1 MLFRIRRG
9 CARNAM
15 FKRLTIQNGLT
26 LTIAGYTL
34 ALIATML
41 VAVLGLKQS
50 NDALKQTYATDTVAI
65 THLKTSSELM
75 LQVQLALG
83 NYETLFSMGRA
94 SDDLLVKARAVL
106 KASDDNWAAYL
117 AKPRNAEES
126 RAADAVQAARAAL
139 IKQALEPE
147 FQQLSQNDYYK
158 FHTTRGEADPLN
170 ARYAQAM
177 NALEALQVDHQQARF
192 EQAQA
197 QFHRLMVG
205 AALIALAALGIG
217 LLARAVLASVI
228 GRPLTRMQSMMS
240 EIASNQD
247 FTRRVPVGRM
257 DEIGRSIVAF
267 NEMIEKIQQSSAL
280 LKQKTAD
287 IQAMLQNIQQG
298 MLTVVGGALVHAEY
312 SAYLEA
318 IFETKDIAG
327 RPVMDLVFDNTDLNS
342 DVRSQVDATIQAC
355 IGEDAINFTFNQHL
369 LVNEVA
375 KTMADGRVKTL
386 DLSWS
391 AITDEND
398 TVMRLML
405 CVRDVTELRQLAAET
420 GEQKRRLEM
429 IGEILAV
436 NEEKFHNFVDSAT
449 GFVNENERIIRQHTQ
464 ADSEALAE
472 LFRNVHT
479 IKGNARTYSLQHLTS
494 IVHETERRY
503 DALRRNDVSEEWNQ
517 EVLIADLERVK
528 EAIERY
534 RTINDVSLGRKDG
547 GRRGSAEHYL
557 MVDQGHIQESLR
569 ILEAADPVDVRSLQT
584 MRDSVHRSLRILGTE
599 TIEDTLSGVLESLPS
614 LARELGKEPLIVRID
629 DDGYRVNRQVSS
641 TLKNVFMHL
650 MRNSVDHGIETA
662 AARAEQGKPAA
673 GTIVIEAGVA
683 RGALQITMSDDG
695 RGLALGRIR
704 GIASARG
711 WLDDDAQLS
720 DELVADFIFHPGFST
735 AERITEVSG
744 RGVGMDAVRD
754 FLKRENG
761 SIELRFTD
769 DRRGADYRLFE
780 IVVCLPE
787 RCAVHSA
794 GATDRKEE
802 KPLQI
807 DALSA

>member
-1 MLFRIRRG
+1 
-9 CARNAM
+9 M

-94 SDDLLVKARAVL
+94 SDDLLPKARAVL

-192 EQAQA
+192 DAAQA
-197 QFHRLMVG
+197 QFHRLMV
-205 AALIALAALGIG
+205 AAAMIALAALGIG
-217 LLARAVLASVI
+217 LFARAVLAAVI

-240 EIASNQD
+240 EIASSQD

-298 MLTVVGGALVHAEY
+298 MLTVVDGALVHAEY

-318 IFETKDIAG
+318 IFETQDIAG
-327 RPVMDLVFDNTDLNS
+327 RPVMELVFDHTDLNA
-342 DVRSQVDATIQAC
+342 DVRSQVDAAIHAC

-405 CVRDVTELRQLAAET
+405 CVRDVTELRQLAAEA

-436 NEEKFHNFVDSAT
+436 NEEKFHHFVDSAT
-449 GFVNENERIIRQHTQ
+449 GFVNENERIIRQHAQ
-464 ADSEALAE
+464 PDSAALAE

-534 RTINDVSLGRKDG
+534 RTINDVSLGRKDA
-547 GRRGSAEHYL
+547 GRRSSAEHYL
-557 MVDQGHIQESLR
+557 MVDRGHIQESLR
-569 ILEAADPVDVRSLQT
+569 ILEAADPVDVRSLLT
-584 MRDSVHRSLRILGTE
+584 MRDSVRRTLRILGTE
-599 TIEDTLSGVLESLPS
+599 TIEEALSGVLESLPS
-614 LARELGKEPLIVRID
+614 LARELGKEPPMMRID
-629 DDGYRVNRQVSS
+629 DDGYRVNRQVSG

-650 MRNSVDHGIETA
+650 MRNSVDHGIETGV
-662 AARAEQGKPAA
+662 ARVAQGKAAA
-673 GTIVIEAGVA
+673 GTINIEAGLD
-683 RGALQITMSDDG
+683 RGALQIKLSDDG

-704 GIASARG
+704 SIASARG
-711 WLDDDAQLS
+711 WLDADAQLS

-735 AERITEVSG
+735 AERVTEVSG

-769 DRRGADYRLFE
+769 DRRGADYRLFQ
-780 IVVCLPE
+780 IVVSLPE
-787 RCAVHSA
+787 RCAAHSR
-794 GATDRKEE
+794 GVPEENEE
-802 KPLQI
+802 KPLQV
-807 DALSA
+807 DALSD

>member
-1 MLFRIRRG
+1 MFRIKR
-9 CARNAM
+9 ARARDAM

-94 SDDLLVKARAVL
+94 SDDLLPKARAVL

-192 EQAQA
+192 DQAQA
-197 QFHRLMVG
+197 QFHRLMV
-205 AALIALAALGIG
+205 AAGMIALAALGIG
-217 LLARAVLASVI
+217 LFARAVLAAVI

-240 EIASNQD
+240 EIASSQD

-267 NEMIEKIQQSSAL
+267 NGMIEKIQQSSAL

-298 MLTVVGGALVHAEY
+298 MLTVVDGALVHAEY

-318 IFETKDIAG
+318 IFETQDIAG
-327 RPVMDLVFDNTDLNS
+327 RPVMELVFDHTDLNA
-342 DVRSQVDATIQAC
+342 DVRSQVDAAIHAC

-375 KTMADGRVKTL
+375 KTMTDGRVKTL

-405 CVRDVTELRQLAAET
+405 CVRDVTELRQLAAEA

-436 NEEKFHNFVDSAT
+436 NEEKFHHFVDSAT
-449 GFVNENERIIRQHTQ
+449 GFVNENERIIRQHAQ
-464 ADSEALAE
+464 ADSAALAE

-534 RTINDVSLGRKDG
+534 RTINDVSLGRKNG
-547 GRRGSAEHYL
+547 GRRGSAEYYL

-569 ILEAADPVDVRSLQT
+569 ILEAVDPVDVRSLLT
-584 MRDSVHRSLRILGTE
+584 MRDSVHRTLRIVGTE
-599 TIEDTLSGVLESLPS
+599 TIGEALSGMLESLPS
-614 LARELGKEPLIVRID
+614 LARELGKEPPIVRIH

-662 AARAEQGKPAA
+662 AARVAQGKAAA
-673 GTIVIEAGVA
+673 GTIAIEAGVD
-683 RGALQITMSDDG
+683 RGALQITLSDDG

-704 GIASARG
+704 SIASARG
-711 WLDDDAQLS
+711 WLDADAQLS

-735 AERITEVSG
+735 AEKVTEVSG

-761 SIELRFTD
+761 TIELRFTD
-769 DRRGADYRLFE
+769 DRRGADYRLFQ

-787 RCAVHSA
+787 RCAVHSM
-794 GATDRKEE
+794 GVPEEKEE
-802 KPLQI
+802 KPLQV
-807 DALSA
+807 DALSD

>member
-1 MLFRIRRG
+1 VLFRFWRDG
-9 CARNAM
+9 ARYAM

-34 ALIATML
+34 ALIVTML
-41 VAVLGLKQS
+41 AAVLGLKQS

-126 RAADAVQAARAAL
+126 RAANEVQAARSAL
-139 IKQALEPE
+139 VKQALEPE
-147 FQQLSQNDYYK
+147 FAQLSQNDYYK
-158 FHTTRGEADPLN
+158 FHTTRGEAEPLS
-170 ARYAQAM
+170 ARYEQAM
-177 NALEALQVDHQQARF
+177 NALEALQVAHQQARF
-192 EQAQA
+192 EDAQA

-205 AALIALAALGIG
+205 AAMIALAALGIG
-217 LLARAVLASVI
+217 VFARAVLAKVI
-228 GRPLTRMQSMMS
+228 GRPLTRMQQMMS
-240 EIASNQD
+240 EIASSQD

-298 MLTVVGGALVHAEY
+298 MLTVIDGGVVHAEY

-318 IFETKDIAG
+318 IFETKEIAG
-327 RPVMDLVFDNTDLNS
+327 RPVMDLVFDHTDLNS
-342 DVRSQVDATIQAC
+342 DARSQVDATIQAC

-375 KTMADGRVKTL
+375 KSMPDGRVKTL

-391 AITDEND
+391 AITDETD

-405 CVRDVTELRQLAAET
+405 CVRDVTELRQLAAEA
-420 GEQKRRLEM
+420 GEQKSRLEM

-436 NEEKFHNFVDSAT
+436 SEEKFEYFVDSAT

-528 EAIERY
+528 QAIERY

-547 GRRGSAEHYL
+547 ARRGSAEQYL

-569 ILEAADPVDVRSLQT
+569 MLETVDPVDVGSLLT
-584 MRDSVHRSLRILGTE
+584 MRDSVHRTLRILGTE
-599 TIEDTLSGVLESLPS
+599 TIETALSGVLESLPS
-614 LARELGKEPLIVRID
+614 LARELGKEPPAVRIE
-629 DDGYRVNRQVSS
+629 DDGYRVNRHVSS

-650 MRNSVDHGIETA
+650 IRNSVDHGIESTA
-662 AARAEQGKPAA
+662 VRVAQGKAAA
-673 GTIVIEAGVA
+673 GTISVKAGVA
-683 RGALQITMSDDG
+683 GGALQIIMSDDG

-704 GIASARG
+704 SIAGARG
-711 WLDDDAQLS
+711 WLDADAQLS

-735 AERITEVSG
+735 AEKVTEVSG

-769 DRRGADYRLFE
+769 DRRGADYRQFQ

-787 RCAVHSA
+787 RCAVQSA
-794 GATDRKEE
+794 SVPTETEG
-802 KPLQI
+802 KPLQA
-807 DALSA
+807 DALPA

>member
-1 MLFRIRRG
+1 MFR
-9 CARNAM
+9 
-15 FKRLTIQNGLT
+15 RLTIQNGLT

-50 NDALKQTYATDTVAI
+50 NDALKQTYAIDTVAI

-94 SDDLLVKARAVL
+94 SDDLLPKARAML
-106 KASDDNWAAYL
+106 KASDDNWSAYL

-126 RAADAVQAARAAL
+126 GAADAVQAARAAL

-158 FHTTRGEADPLN
+158 FHTTRGEADQLN

-177 NALEALQVDHQQARF
+177 SALEQLQVDHQQARF
-192 EQAQA
+192 DQAQA
-197 QFHRLMVG
+197 QFHRFMF
-205 AALIALAALGIG
+205 AAGMIALAALGIG
-217 LLARAVLASVI
+217 IFARAALAAVI

-240 EIASNQD
+240 EIASSQD

-267 NEMIEKIQQSSAL
+267 NEMIEKIQQSSVL

-298 MLTVVGGALVHAEY
+298 MLTVISGALVHPEY

-327 RPVMDLVFDNTDLNS
+327 RSVMDLVFANTDLNT
-342 DVRSQVDATIQAC
+342 DVRAQVDAAIQAC
-355 IGEDAINFTFNQHL
+355 IGEDAINFAFNQHL
-369 LVNEVA
+369 LVNEIS

-436 NEEKFHNFVDSAT
+436 NEEKFNCFVDSAT
-449 GFVNENERIIRQHTQ
+449 GFVKENERIIRQHTQ
-464 ADSEALAE
+464 ADSAALAE

-479 IKGNARTYSLQHLTS
+479 IKGNARTYSLRYLTN
-494 IVHETERRY
+494 IVHETEQRY

-528 EAIERY
+528 EAIEHY
-534 RTINDVSLGRKDG
+534 RTINDVSLGRKDL
-547 GRRGSAEHYL
+547 GRRGGAEHHAI
-557 MVDQGHIQESLR
+557 VDQKHIHESLR
-569 ILEAADPVDVRSLQT
+569 LLDAANPADIRSLQS
-584 MRDSVHRSLRILGTE
+584 MRDSVRRNLRVLGTK
-599 TIEDTLSGVLESLPS
+599 TIEQALSGVLESLPS
-614 LARELGKEPLIVRID
+614 LAKELGKEPPVVRID
-629 DDGYRVNRQVSS
+629 DGGYRVTSHASS
-641 TLKNVFMHL
+641 TLNNVFMHL
-650 MRNSVDHGIETA
+650 MRNSLDHGIEPA
-662 AARAEQGKPAA
+662 AARVAFGKAAA
-673 GTIVIEAGVA
+673 GTITIEAGVA
-683 RGALQITMSDDG
+683 RGALQITLSDDG
-695 RGLALGRIR
+695 RGLALSRIR
-704 GIASARG
+704 SIASERG
-711 WLDDDAQLS
+711 WFDADTQMS
-720 DELVADFIFHPGFST
+720 DELVAEFIFHPGFST
-735 AERITEVSG
+735 TEQVTEVSG

-754 FLKRENG
+754 FLKRVNG
-761 SIELRFTD
+761 NIELRFTD
-769 DRRGADYRLFE
+769 NRRDADTRLFQMV
-780 IVVCLPE
+780 ITLPE
-787 RCAVHSA
+787 QCAVP
-794 GATDRKEE
+794 GVGMPQEKE
-802 KPLQI
+802 KPSQV
-807 DALSA
+807 DALSD

>member
-1 MLFRIRRG
+1 MFRIKR
-9 CARNAM
+9 ARARDAM

-94 SDDLLVKARAVL
+94 SDDLLPKARAVL

-117 AKPRNAEES
+117 AKPRNADVS

-192 EQAQA
+192 DQAQA
-197 QFHRLMVG
+197 QFHRLMV
-205 AALIALAALGIG
+205 AAGMIALAALGIG
-217 LLARAVLASVI
+217 LFARAVLAAVI

-240 EIASNQD
+240 EIASSQD

-267 NEMIEKIQQSSAL
+267 NGMIEKIQQSSAL

-298 MLTVVGGALVHAEY
+298 MLTVVDGALVHAEY

-318 IFETKDIAG
+318 IFETQDIAG
-327 RPVMDLVFDNTDLNS
+327 RPVMELVFDHTDLNA
-342 DVRSQVDATIQAC
+342 DVRSQVDAAIHAC

-375 KTMADGRVKTL
+375 KTMTDGRVKTL

-405 CVRDVTELRQLAAET
+405 CVRDVTELRQLAAEA

-436 NEEKFHNFVDSAT
+436 NEEKFHHFVDSAT
-449 GFVNENERIIRQHTQ
+449 GFVNENERIIRQHAQ
-464 ADSEALAE
+464 ADSAALAE

-534 RTINDVSLGRKDG
+534 RTINDVSLGRKNG
-547 GRRGSAEHYL
+547 GRRGSAEYYL

-569 ILEAADPVDVRSLQT
+569 ILEAVDPVDVRSLLT
-584 MRDSVHRSLRILGTE
+584 MRDSVHRTLRIVGTE
-599 TIEDTLSGVLESLPS
+599 TIGEALSGMLESLPS
-614 LARELGKEPLIVRID
+614 LARELGKEPPIVRIH

-650 MRNSVDHGIETA
+650 MRNSVDHGIEAA
-662 AARAEQGKPAA
+662 AARVAQGKAAA
-673 GTIVIEAGVA
+673 GTIAIEAGVD
-683 RGALQITMSDDG
+683 RGALQITLSDDG

-704 GIASARG
+704 SIASARG
-711 WLDDDAQLS
+711 WLDADAQLS

-735 AERITEVSG
+735 AEKVTEVSG

-761 SIELRFTD
+761 TIELRFTD
-769 DRRGADYRLFE
+769 DRRGADYRLFQ

-787 RCAVHSA
+787 RCAVHSM
-794 GATDRKEE
+794 GVPEEKEE
-802 KPLQI
+802 KPLQV
-807 DALSA
+807 DALSD

>member
-1 MLFRIRRG
+1 
-9 CARNAM
+9 M

-170 ARYAQAM
+170 VRYAQAM

-192 EQAQA
+192 EAAQA

-205 AALIALAALGIG
+205 AAMIALAALGIG
-217 LLARAVLASVI
+217 LFARAALAAVI

-240 EIASNQD
+240 EIASSQD

-298 MLTVVGGALVHAEY
+298 MLTVVDGALVHAEY

-318 IFETKDIAG
+318 IFETQDIAG
-327 RPVMDLVFDNTDLNS
+327 RPVMELVFDHTDLNA
-342 DVRSQVDATIQAC
+342 DVRSQVDAAIHAC

-405 CVRDVTELRQLAAET
+405 CVRDVTELRQLAAEA

-436 NEEKFHNFVDSAT
+436 NEEKFHHFVDSAT

-534 RTINDVSLGRKDG
+534 RTINDVSLGRKDA

-557 MVDQGHIQESLR
+557 MVERGHIQESLR

-584 MRDSVHRSLRILGTE
+584 MRDSVHRTLRILGTE
-599 TIEDTLSGVLESLPS
+599 SIGEVLSGVLESLPS
-614 LARELGKEPLIVRID
+614 LARELGKEPPTVRIE

-662 AARAEQGKPAA
+662 AARLAQGKAAA
-673 GTIVIEAGVA
+673 GTIAIEAGVD
-683 RGALQITMSDDG
+683 RGSLQISLSDDG

-704 GIASARG
+704 SIASARG
-711 WLDDDAQLS
+711 WLDADAPLS

-735 AERITEVSG
+735 AEKVTEVSG

-769 DRRGADYRLFE
+769 DRRGADYRLFQ
-780 IVVCLPE
+780 IVVSLPE
-787 RCAVHSA
+787 RCAVHSMGEPDA
-794 GATDRKEE
+794 KEE
-802 KPLQI
+802 KPLQA

>member
-1 MLFRIRRG
+1 
-9 CARNAM
+9 M

-65 THLKTSSELM
+65 THLKTSSELL

-94 SDDLLVKARAVL
+94 SDDLLPKARAVL
-106 KASDDNWAAYL
+106 KASDDNWSAYL

-147 FQQLSQNDYYK
+147 FQQLEQNDYYK
-158 FHTTRGEADPLN
+158 FHTTRGEADSLN

-192 EQAQA
+192 DEAQA
-197 QFHRLMVG
+197 QFRRLMV
-205 AALIALAALGIG
+205 AAAMIALAALGIG
-217 LLARAVLASVI
+217 FFARAALAAVI
-228 GRPLTRMQSMMS
+228 GRPLARMQSMMS
-240 EIASNQD
+240 EIASSQD
-247 FTRRVPVGRM
+247 FTRRVPVGRL
-257 DEIGRSIVAF
+257 DEIGRSIVTF

-298 MLTVVGGALVHAEY
+298 MLTVVDGGLVHAEY

-327 RPVMDLVFDNTDLNS
+327 RPVMELVFEHTGLNS
-342 DVRSQVDATIQAC
+342 DVRSQVDTAIYAC

-375 KTMADGRVKTL
+375 KTMTDGRVKTL

-398 TVMRLML
+398 IVMRLML
-405 CVRDVTELRQLAAET
+405 CVRDVTELRHLAAEAS
-420 GEQKRRLEM
+420 EQKRRLEM

-436 NEEKFHNFVDSAT
+436 NEEKFHHFVDSAT

-528 EAIERY
+528 QAIERY
-534 RTINDVSLGRKDG
+534 RTINDVSLGRKDP
-547 GRRGSAEHYL
+547 GRRGNAEQHL
-557 MVDQGHIQESLR
+557 MVDREHIQESLR
-569 ILEAADPVDVRSLQT
+569 LLEAVDPVDVDSLLT
-584 MRDSVHRSLRILGTE
+584 MRDSVRRTLRILGTE
-599 TIEDTLSGVLESLPS
+599 TIREVLSGVLESLPS
-614 LARELGKEPLIVRID
+614 LARELGKEPPIVRID
-629 DDGYRVNRQVSS
+629 DGGYRVDRQVSS

-662 AARAEQGKPAA
+662 AARIAQGKAAA
-673 GTIVIEAGVA
+673 GTIVIEAGVD
-683 RGALQITMSDDG
+683 RGALQITLSDDG
-695 RGLALGRIR
+695 LGLALGRIR
-704 GIASARG
+704 SIGRARG
-711 WLDDDAQLS
+711 WLDAGAQLS

-735 AERITEVSG
+735 AEKVTEVSG

-761 SIELRFTD
+761 SIALRFTD
-769 DRRGADYRLFE
+769 DRCGADYRLFQ

-787 RCAVHSA
+787 RCAVQST
-794 GATDRKEE
+794 GALDEKEE
-802 KPLQI
+802 KPLQV
-807 DALSA
+807 DSLSA

>member
-1 MLFRIRRG
+1 
-9 CARNAM
+9 M

-192 EQAQA
+192 EAAQA
-197 QFHRLMVG
+197 QFHRLMV
-205 AALIALAALGIG
+205 AAAMIALAALGIG
-217 LLARAVLASVI
+217 LFARAALAAVI

-240 EIASNQD
+240 EIASSQD

-298 MLTVVGGALVHAEY
+298 MLTVVDGALVHAEY

-318 IFETKDIAG
+318 IFETQDIAG
-327 RPVMDLVFDNTDLNS
+327 RPVMELVFDHTDLNA
-342 DVRSQVDATIQAC
+342 DVRSQVDAAIHAC

-405 CVRDVTELRQLAAET
+405 CVRDVTELRQLAAEA

-436 NEEKFHNFVDSAT
+436 NEEKFHHFVDSAT

-534 RTINDVSLGRKDG
+534 RTINDVSLGRKDA

-557 MVDQGHIQESLR
+557 MVDRGHIQESLR

-599 TIEDTLSGVLESLPS
+599 SIGEVLSGVLESLPS
-614 LARELGKEPLIVRID
+614 LAQELGKEPPTVRIE
-629 DDGYRVNRQVSS
+629 DDGYRVNRHVSS

-662 AARAEQGKPAA
+662 AARVAQGKPAA
-673 GTIVIEAGVA
+673 GTIAIEAGVD
-683 RGALQITMSDDG
+683 RGSLQISLSDDG

-704 GIASARG
+704 SIASARG
-711 WLDDDAQLS
+711 WLDADAPLS

-735 AERITEVSG
+735 AEKVTEVSG

-769 DRRGADYRLFE
+769 DRRGADYRLFQ
-780 IVVCLPE
+780 IVVSLPE

-794 GATDRKEE
+794 GEPDAKEE
-802 KPLQI
+802 KPLQA

>member
-1 MLFRIRRG
+1 
-9 CARNAM
+9 M

-170 ARYAQAM
+170 VRYAQAM

-192 EQAQA
+192 EAAQA

-205 AALIALAALGIG
+205 AAMIALAALGIG
-217 LLARAVLASVI
+217 LFARAALAAVI

-240 EIASNQD
+240 EIASSQD

-298 MLTVVGGALVHAEY
+298 MLTVVDGALVHAEY

-318 IFETKDIAG
+318 IFETQDIAG
-327 RPVMDLVFDNTDLNS
+327 RPVMELVFDHTDLNA
-342 DVRSQVDATIQAC
+342 DVRSQVDAAIHAC

-405 CVRDVTELRQLAAET
+405 CVRDVTELRQLAAEA

-436 NEEKFHNFVDSAT
+436 NEEKFHHFVDSAT

-534 RTINDVSLGRKDG
+534 RTINDVSLGRKDA

-557 MVDQGHIQESLR
+557 MVERGHIQESLR

-584 MRDSVHRSLRILGTE
+584 MRDSVHRTLRILGTE
-599 TIEDTLSGVLESLPS
+599 SIGEVLSGVLESLPS
-614 LARELGKEPLIVRID
+614 LARELGKEPPTVRID
-629 DDGYRVNRQVSS
+629 DDGYRVQQAGEQ
-641 TLKNVFMHL
+641 H
-650 MRNSVDHGIETA
+650 
-662 AARAEQGKPAA
+662 AEERLHAP
-673 GTIVIEAGVA
+673 
-683 RGALQITMSDDG
+683 
-695 RGLALGRIR
+695 
-704 GIASARG
+704 
-711 WLDDDAQLS
+711 DAQLGRS
-720 DELVADFIFHPGFST
+720 RHRDRSCAPRAGQGGGRHDRHRSRRRQGLAADQSERRRPRPRARADPEHRERAGLARRRRA
-735 AERITEVSG
+735 AERRIG
-744 RGVGMDAVRD
+744 RRLHLSPG
-754 FLKRENG
+754 L
-761 SIELRFTD
+761 L
-769 DRRGADYRLFE
+769 DR
-780 IVVCLPE
+780 
-787 RCAVHSA
+787 
-794 GATDRKEE
+794 
-802 KPLQI
+802 
-807 DALSA
+807 

>member
-1 MLFRIRRG
+1 
-9 CARNAM
+9 M
-15 FKRLTIQNGLT
+15 FKRFTIQGGLT

-34 ALIATML
+34 ALIATMF

-83 NYETLFSMGRA
+83 NYETLFTMGRA
-94 SDDLLVKARAVL
+94 SDDLLPKARAVL
-106 KASDDNWAAYL
+106 KESDKNWSAYL
-117 AKPRNAEES
+117 TKPRDAEES

-139 IKQALEPE
+139 ITQALEPE
-147 FQQLSQNDYYK
+147 FEQLSQNDYYK
-158 FHTTRGEADPLN
+158 FHNTRGQAESLN
-170 ARYAQAM
+170 TRYEQAM
-177 NALEALQVDHQQARF
+177 SALEALQVDHQQTRF

-197 QFHRLMVG
+197 QFHRLMV
-205 AALIALAALGIG
+205 AAAMIAVAALGIG
-217 LLARAVLASVI
+217 LFARAALAAVI
-228 GRPLTRMQSMMS
+228 GRPLKRMQSMMS
-240 EIASNQD
+240 EIASSQD

-257 DEIGRSIVAF
+257 DEIGHSIVAF

-298 MLTVVGGALVHAEY
+298 ILTVVDGAVVHAEY

-327 RPVMDLVFDNTDLNS
+327 RPVMELVFDHTGLNA
-342 DVRSQVDATIQAC
+342 DVRSQVDAAIHAC
-355 IGEDAINFTFNQHL
+355 IGEDAINFQFNQHL

-375 KTMADGRVKTL
+375 KTMGDGRVKTL

-405 CVRDVTELRQLAAET
+405 CVRDVTELRQLAAEA
-420 GEQKRRLEM
+420 GEQKSRLEM

-436 NEEKFHNFVDSAT
+436 SQDKFHHFVETAT
-449 GFVNENERIIRQHTQ
+449 GFVNENERIIRQHMQ
-464 ADSEALAE
+464 ADSAALAE

-479 IKGNARTYSLQHLTS
+479 IKGNARTYSLQHLTG

-503 DALRRNDVSEEWNQ
+503 DALRRNDVGEEWNQ

-534 RTINDVSLGRKDG
+534 RTINEVSLGRKDQ
-547 GRRGSAEHYL
+547 GRHASVEHSL
-557 MVDQGHIQESLR
+557 MVDRGHIQESLR
-569 ILEAADPVDVRSLQT
+569 LLEAADPVDVRSLLT
-584 MRDSVHRSLRILGTE
+584 MRDSVHRTLRILGTE
-599 TIEDTLSGVLESLPS
+599 TVEEALSGVVESLPS
-614 LARELGKEPLIVRID
+614 LAQELGKEPPVVHID
-629 DDGYRVNRQVSS
+629 DHGYRVNRQVSS

-650 MRNSVDHGIETA
+650 MRNSVDHGIESA
-662 AARAEQGKPAA
+662 AARVAQGKAAA
-673 GTIVIEAGVA
+673 GTIAIEVGVDK
-683 RGALQITMSDDG
+683 GALQITSSDDG
-695 RGLALGRIR
+695 RGLALARIR
-704 GIASARG
+704 DTAIERG
-711 WLDDDAQLS
+711 WIDADAQLS
-720 DELVADFIFHPGFST
+720 DELVAELIFHPGFST
-735 AERITEVSG
+735 AEKVTEVSG

-761 SIELRFTD
+761 GIELRFTD
-769 DRRGADYRLFE
+769 DRRGADYRRFQ
-780 IVVCLPE
+780 VVVFLPE
-787 RCAVHSA
+787 RCAVHST
-794 GATDRKEE
+794 GVPDEKEAS
-802 KPLQI
+802 PLQV
-807 DALSA
+807 DALSD

>member
-1 MLFRIRRG
+1 MFRIKR
-9 CARNAM
+9 ARARDAM

-94 SDDLLVKARAVL
+94 SDDLLPKARAVL

-192 EQAQA
+192 DQAQA
-197 QFHRLMVG
+197 QFHRLMV
-205 AALIALAALGIG
+205 AAGMIALAALGIG
-217 LLARAVLASVI
+217 LFARAVLAAVI

-240 EIASNQD
+240 EIASSQD

-267 NEMIEKIQQSSAL
+267 NGMIEKIQQSSAL

-298 MLTVVGGALVHAEY
+298 MLTVVDGALVHAEY

-318 IFETKDIAG
+318 IFETQDIAG
-327 RPVMDLVFDNTDLNS
+327 RPVMELVFDHTDLNA
-342 DVRSQVDATIQAC
+342 DVRSQVDAAIHAC

-375 KTMADGRVKTL
+375 KTMTDGRVKTL

-405 CVRDVTELRQLAAET
+405 CVRDVTELRQLAAEA

-436 NEEKFHNFVDSAT
+436 NEEKFHHFVDSAT
-449 GFVNENERIIRQHTQ
+449 GFVNENERIIRQHAQ
-464 ADSEALAE
+464 ADSAALAE

-528 EAIERY
+528 EEIERY
-534 RTINDVSLGRKDG
+534 RTINDVSLGRKNG
-547 GRRGSAEHYL
+547 GRRGSAEYYL

-569 ILEAADPVDVRSLQT
+569 ILEAVDPVDVRSLLT
-584 MRDSVHRSLRILGTE
+584 MRDSVHRTLRIVGTE
-599 TIEDTLSGVLESLPS
+599 TIGEALSGMLESLPS
-614 LARELGKEPLIVRID
+614 LARELGKEPPIVRIH

-650 MRNSVDHGIETA
+650 MRNSVDHGIEAA
-662 AARAEQGKPAA
+662 AARVAQGKAAA
-673 GTIVIEAGVA
+673 GTIAIEAGVD
-683 RGALQITMSDDG
+683 RGALQITLSDDG

-704 GIASARG
+704 SIASARG
-711 WLDDDAQLS
+711 WLDADAQLS

-735 AERITEVSG
+735 AEKVTEVSG

-761 SIELRFTD
+761 TIELRFTD
-769 DRRGADYRLFE
+769 DRRGADYRLFQ

-787 RCAVHSA
+787 RCAVHSM
-794 GATDRKEE
+794 GVPEEKEE
-802 KPLQI
+802 KPLQV
-807 DALSA
+807 DALSD

>member
-1 MLFRIRRG
+1 MFRIKR
-9 CARNAM
+9 ARARDAM

-94 SDDLLVKARAVL
+94 SDDLLPKARAVL

-192 EQAQA
+192 DQAQA
-197 QFHRLMVG
+197 QFHRLMV
-205 AALIALAALGIG
+205 AAGMIALAALGIG
-217 LLARAVLASVI
+217 LFARAVLAAVI

-240 EIASNQD
+240 EIASSQD

-267 NEMIEKIQQSSAL
+267 NGMIEKIQQSSAL

-298 MLTVVGGALVHAEY
+298 MLTVVDGALVHAEY

-318 IFETKDIAG
+318 IFETQDIAG
-327 RPVMDLVFDNTDLNS
+327 RPVMELVFDHTDLNA
-342 DVRSQVDATIQAC
+342 DVRSQVDAAIHAC

-375 KTMADGRVKTL
+375 KTMTDGRVKTL

-398 TVMRLML
+398 
-405 CVRDVTELRQLAAET
+405 
-420 GEQKRRLEM
+420 
-429 IGEILAV
+429 
-436 NEEKFHNFVDSAT
+436 SA
-449 GFVNENERIIRQHTQ
+449 
-464 ADSEALAE
+464 ALAE

-534 RTINDVSLGRKDG
+534 RTINDVSLGRKNG
-547 GRRGSAEHYL
+547 GRRGSAEYYL

-569 ILEAADPVDVRSLQT
+569 ILEAVDPVDVRSLLT
-584 MRDSVHRSLRILGTE
+584 MRDSVHRTLRIVGTE
-599 TIEDTLSGVLESLPS
+599 TIGEALSGMLESLPS
-614 LARELGKEPLIVRID
+614 LARELGKEPPIVRIH

-650 MRNSVDHGIETA
+650 MRNSVDHGIEAA
-662 AARAEQGKPAA
+662 AARVAQGKAAA
-673 GTIVIEAGVA
+673 GTIAIEAGVD
-683 RGALQITMSDDG
+683 RGALQITLSDDG

-704 GIASARG
+704 SIASARG
-711 WLDDDAQLS
+711 WLDADAQLS

-735 AERITEVSG
+735 AEKVTEVSG

-761 SIELRFTD
+761 TIELRFTD
-769 DRRGADYRLFE
+769 DRRGADYRLFQ

-787 RCAVHSA
+787 RCAVHSM
-794 GATDRKEE
+794 GVPEEKEE
-802 KPLQI
+802 KPLQV
-807 DALSA
+807 DALSD

>member
-1 MLFRIRRG
+1 
-9 CARNAM
+9 M

-50 NDALKQTYATDTVAI
+50 NDALKQSYATDTVAL

-94 SDDLLVKARAVL
+94 SDDLLPKARAVL

-126 RAADAVQAARAAL
+126 RAANEVQVARAAL

-147 FQQLSQNDYYK
+147 FAQLSQNDYYK
-158 FHTTRGEADPLN
+158 FHNTRGEADSLN
-170 ARYAQAM
+170 TRYERAM
-177 NALEALQVDHQQARF
+177 SALEALQVDHQEARF
-192 EQAQA
+192 NSAQA
-197 QFHRLMVG
+197 QFHRLMI
-205 AALIALAALGIG
+205 AAAVIALAALGIG
-217 LLARAVLASVI
+217 LGARAALAAVI
-228 GRPLTRMQSMMS
+228 GRPLARMQSMMS
-240 EIASNQD
+240 EIASSQD

-298 MLTVVGGALVHAEY
+298 MLTVVDGALVHAEY

-318 IFETKDIAG
+318 IFETKEIAG
-327 RPVMDLVFDNTDLNS
+327 QPVMELVFDHTDLNS
-342 DVRSQVDATIQAC
+342 DLRSQVDAAIHAC
-355 IGEDAINFTFNQHL
+355 IGEDAMNFTFNQHL
-369 LVNEVA
+369 LVNEIA

-405 CVRDVTELRQLAAET
+405 CVRDVTELRQLAAEA
-420 GEQKRRLEM
+420 GEQKSRLEM

-436 NEEKFHNFVDSAT
+436 SEEKFHHFVDSAT
-449 GFVNENERIIRQHTQ
+449 GFVNENERIIRQHAQ
-464 ADSEALAE
+464 ADSAAIAE
-472 LFRNVHT
+472 LFRNAHT

-528 EAIERY
+528 AAIERY
-534 RTINDVSLGRKDG
+534 RTINDVSLGRKDAG
-547 GRRGSAEHYL
+547 SHGSAEHYL
-557 MVDQGHIQESLR
+557 MVDRGHIQESLR
-569 ILEAADPVDVRSLQT
+569 MLEAADPVDVRSLLT
-584 MRDSVHRSLRILGTE
+584 MRDSLHRNLRILGTE
-599 TIEDTLSGVLESLPS
+599 TIEDALSGVLGSLPS
-614 LARELGKEPLIVRID
+614 LARELGKEPPVVRID
-629 DDGYRVNRQVSS
+629 DGGYRVDKQVSS

-650 MRNSVDHGIETA
+650 IRNSVDHGIETA
-662 AARAEQGKPAA
+662 TTRVAQGKPAA
-673 GTIVIEAGVA
+673 GTIAIQASLG
-683 RGALQITMSDDG
+683 RGALQITLSDDG

-704 GIASARG
+704 SIASARG

-720 DELVADFIFHPGFST
+720 DELVADFIFHAGFST
-735 AERITEVSG
+735 AEKVTEVSG

-761 SIELRFTD
+761 SIQLRFTD
-769 DRRGADYRLFE
+769 DQRGADYRLFQ

-787 RCAVHSA
+787 RCAVHSVG
-794 GATDRKEE
+794 GAPQEKEE
-802 KPLQI
+802 MPLQA
-807 DALSA
+807 DALSD

>member
-1 MLFRIRRG
+1 
-9 CARNAM
+9 M

-34 ALIATML
+34 ALIAAML

-65 THLKTSSELM
+65 TRLKTSSELM
-75 LQVQLALG
+75 LQVQMALG

-94 SDDLLVKARAVL
+94 SDDLLPKARAVL
-106 KASDDNWAAYL
+106 KASDDNWSAYL

-126 RAADAVQAARAAL
+126 RAANAVQAARAAL

-147 FQQLSQNDYYK
+147 FQQLSDNDYYK

-192 EQAQA
+192 DQAQA
-197 QFHRLMVG
+197 QFHRLMV
-205 AALIALAALGIG
+205 AAAMIALAALGIG
-217 LLARAVLASVI
+217 LFARAALAAVI

-240 EIASNQD
+240 EIASSQD

-267 NEMIEKIQQSSAL
+267 NEMIEKIQQSSVL

-298 MLTVVGGALVHAEY
+298 MLTVVDGAVVHAEY

-327 RPVMDLVFDNTDLNS
+327 RPVMELVFDHTNLNS

-355 IGEDAINFTFNQHL
+355 IGEDAINFQFNQHL

-436 NEEKFHNFVDSAT
+436 NEEKFHDFVDSAT

-464 ADSEALAE
+464 ADGAALAE

-517 EVLIADLERVK
+517 EVLIGDLERVK

-534 RTINDVSLGRKDG
+534 RTINDVSLGRKDP
-547 GRRGSAEHYL
+547 GRNGSIEHAL
-557 MVDQGHIQESLR
+557 IVDREHIQESLR
-569 ILEAADPVDVRSLQT
+569 LLEAADPDDVRSLLT
-584 MRDSVHRSLRILGTE
+584 MRDSVHRTLRILGTE
-599 TIEDTLSGVLESLPS
+599 TIEAALSGVLESLPS
-614 LARELGKEPLIVRID
+614 LARELGKEPPIVSIT

-641 TLKNVFMHL
+641 TLRNVFMHL

-662 AARAEQGKPAA
+662 AARVAQGKEAA
-673 GTIVIEAGVA
+673 GTIAIEAGVN
-683 RGALQITMSDDG
+683 REALQITLSDDG

-704 GIASARG
+704 DIAIERG
-711 WLDDDAQLS
+711 LIDADAQLS
-720 DELVADFIFHPGFST
+720 DELVADLIFHPGFST
-735 AERITEVSG
+735 AERVTEVSG

-761 SIELRFTD
+761 SIDLRFTD
-769 DRRGADYRLFE
+769 DRRGAEYRLFQ
-780 IVVCLPE
+780 IVVTLPE
-787 RCAVHSA
+787 RCAVHSM
-794 GATDRKEE
+794 GMPEEKEE
-802 KPLQI
+802 KPLQV

>member
-1 MLFRIRRG
+1 
-9 CARNAM
+9 M

-34 ALIATML
+34 ALIAAML

-65 THLKTSSELM
+65 TRLKTSSELM
-75 LQVQLALG
+75 LQVQMALG

-94 SDDLLVKARAVL
+94 SDDLLPKARAVL
-106 KASDDNWAAYL
+106 KASDDNWSAYL

-126 RAADAVQAARAAL
+126 RAANAVQAARAAL

-147 FQQLSQNDYYK
+147 FQQLSDNDYYK

-192 EQAQA
+192 DQAQA
-197 QFHRLMVG
+197 QFHRLMV
-205 AALIALAALGIG
+205 AAGMIALAALGIG
-217 LLARAVLASVI
+217 LFARAVLAAVI

-240 EIASNQD
+240 EIASSQD

-267 NEMIEKIQQSSAL
+267 NGMIEKIQQSSAL

-298 MLTVVGGALVHAEY
+298 MLTVVDGALVHAEY

-318 IFETKDIAG
+318 IFETQDIAG
-327 RPVMDLVFDNTDLNS
+327 RPVMELVFDHTDLNA
-342 DVRSQVDATIQAC
+342 DVRSQVDAAIHAC

-375 KTMADGRVKTL
+375 KTMTDGRVKTL

-405 CVRDVTELRQLAAET
+405 CVRDVTELRQLAAEA

-436 NEEKFHNFVDSAT
+436 NEEKFHHFVDSAT
-449 GFVNENERIIRQHTQ
+449 GFVNENERIIRQHAQ
-464 ADSEALAE
+464 ADSAALAE

-534 RTINDVSLGRKDG
+534 RTINDVSLGRKNG
-547 GRRGSAEHYL
+547 GRRGSAEYYL

-569 ILEAADPVDVRSLQT
+569 ILEAVDPVDVRSLLT
-584 MRDSVHRSLRILGTE
+584 MRDSVHRTLRIVGTE
-599 TIEDTLSGVLESLPS
+599 TIGEALSGMLESLPS
-614 LARELGKEPLIVRID
+614 LARELGKEPPIVRIH

-650 MRNSVDHGIETA
+650 MRNSVDHGIEAA
-662 AARAEQGKPAA
+662 AARVAQGKAAA
-673 GTIVIEAGVA
+673 GTIAIEAGVD
-683 RGALQITMSDDG
+683 RGALQITLSDDG

-704 GIASARG
+704 SIASARG
-711 WLDDDAQLS
+711 WLDADAQLS

-735 AERITEVSG
+735 AEKVTEVSG

-761 SIELRFTD
+761 TIELRFTD
-769 DRRGADYRLFE
+769 DRRGADYRLFQ

-787 RCAVHSA
+787 RCAVHSM
-794 GATDRKEE
+794 GVPEEKEE
-802 KPLQI
+802 KPLQV

>member
-1 MLFRIRRG
+1 MFRIKR
-9 CARNAM
+9 ARARDAM

-192 EQAQA
+192 DQAQA
-197 QFHRLMVG
+197 QFHRLMV
-205 AALIALAALGIG
+205 AAGMIALAALGIG
-217 LLARAVLASVI
+217 LFARAVLAAVI

-240 EIASNQD
+240 EIASSQD

-267 NEMIEKIQQSSAL
+267 NGMIEKIQQSSAL

-298 MLTVVGGALVHAEY
+298 MLTVVDGALVHAEY

-318 IFETKDIAG
+318 IFETQDIAG
-327 RPVMDLVFDNTDLNS
+327 RPVMELVFDHTDLNA
-342 DVRSQVDATIQAC
+342 DVRSQVDAAIHAC

-375 KTMADGRVKTL
+375 KTMTDGRVKTL

-405 CVRDVTELRQLAAET
+405 CVRDVTELRQLAAEA

-436 NEEKFHNFVDSAT
+436 NEEKFHHFVDSAT
-449 GFVNENERIIRQHTQ
+449 GFVNENERIIRQHAQ
-464 ADSEALAE
+464 ADSAALAE

-534 RTINDVSLGRKDG
+534 RTINDVSLGRKNG
-547 GRRGSAEHYL
+547 GRRGSAEYYL

-569 ILEAADPVDVRSLQT
+569 ILEAVDPVDVRSLLT
-584 MRDSVHRSLRILGTE
+584 MRDSVHRTLRIVGTE
-599 TIEDTLSGVLESLPS
+599 TIGEALSGMLESLPS
-614 LARELGKEPLIVRID
+614 LARELGKEPPIVRIH

-650 MRNSVDHGIETA
+650 MRNSVDHGIEAA
-662 AARAEQGKPAA
+662 AARVAQGKAAA
-673 GTIVIEAGVA
+673 GTIAIEAGVD
-683 RGALQITMSDDG
+683 RGALQITLSDDG

-704 GIASARG
+704 SIASARG
-711 WLDDDAQLS
+711 WLDADAQLS

-735 AERITEVSG
+735 AEKVTEVSG

-761 SIELRFTD
+761 TIELRFTD
-769 DRRGADYRLFE
+769 DRRGADYRLFQ

-787 RCAVHSA
+787 RCAVHSM
-794 GATDRKEE
+794 GVPEEKEE
-802 KPLQI
+802 KPLQV
-807 DALSA
+807 DALSD

>member
-1 MLFRIRRG
+1 
-9 CARNAM
+9 M

-83 NYETLFSMGRA
+83 NYETLFTMGRA
-94 SDDLLVKARAVL
+94 SDDLLPKARAVL
-106 KASDDNWAAYL
+106 KASDANWSAYL

-126 RAADAVQAARAAL
+126 RAAGAVQAARAAL
-139 IKQALEPE
+139 IKEALEPE
-147 FQQLSQNDYYK
+147 FEQLSQNDYYK
-158 FHTTRGEADPLN
+158 FHNTRGQAESLN
-170 ARYAQAM
+170 TRYEQAM

-192 EQAQA
+192 DQAQT
-197 QFHRLMVG
+197 QFHRLMV
-205 AALIALAALGIG
+205 AAAMIAMAALGIG
-217 LLARAVLASVI
+217 LFARAVLAAVI

-240 EIASNQD
+240 EIASSQD

-298 MLTVVGGALVHAEY
+298 MLTVIDGALVHAEY

-327 RPVMDLVFDNTDLNS
+327 RPVMDLVFDHTNLNS
-342 DVRSQVDATIQAC
+342 DVRSQVDAAIHAC

-405 CVRDVTELRQLAAET
+405 CVRDVTELRQLAAEA

-436 NEEKFHNFVDSAT
+436 TEEKFHHFVDSAT

-534 RTINDVSLGRKDG
+534 RTINDVSLGRKDS
-547 GRRGSAEHYL
+547 GRRGNAEHYL

-569 ILEAADPVDVRSLQT
+569 LLEAADPVDVRSLQT
-584 MRDSVHRSLRILGTE
+584 MRDSVHRTLRILGTE
-599 TIEDTLSGVLESLPS
+599 TIEETLSGVLESLPS
-614 LARELGKEPLIVRID
+614 LARELGKEPPIVRIK

-650 MRNSVDHGIETA
+650 MRNSVDHGIETVA
-662 AARAEQGKPAA
+662 VRVAQDKAAA
-673 GTIVIEAGVA
+673 GTIDIEAGVN
-683 RGALQITMSDDG
+683 RGALQITLSDDG
-695 RGLALGRIR
+695 CGLALGRIR
-704 GIASARG
+704 SIASARG
-711 WLDDDAQLS
+711 WLDADAQLS
-720 DELVADFIFHPGFST
+720 DEVVADFIFHPGFST
-735 AERITEVSG
+735 AERVTEVSG

-769 DRRGADYRLFE
+769 DRRGADYRLFQ

-787 RCAVHSA
+787 QCAVHSM
-794 GATDRKEE
+794 GVPDEKEE
-802 KPLQI
+802 KPVQV

>member
-1 MLFRIRRG
+1 
-9 CARNAM
+9 M
-15 FKRLTIQNGLT
+15 FKRFTIQGGLT

-34 ALIATML
+34 ALIATMF

-94 SDDLLVKARAVL
+94 SDDLLPKARAVL
-106 KASDDNWAAYL
+106 KESDNNWSAYL
-117 AKPRNAEES
+117 AKPRDAEES

-139 IKQALEPE
+139 ITQALEPE
-147 FQQLSQNDYYK
+147 FEQLSQNDYYK
-158 FHTTRGEADPLN
+158 FHNTRGQAESLN
-170 ARYAQAM
+170 TRYEQAM
-177 NALEALQVDHQQARF
+177 SALEALQVDHQQARF
-192 EQAQA
+192 DQAQA
-197 QFHRLMVG
+197 QFHRLMI
-205 AALIALAALGIG
+205 AAAMIAAAALGIG
-217 LLARAVLASVI
+217 LFARAALAAVI
-228 GRPLTRMQSMMS
+228 GRPLNRMQSMMS
-240 EIASNQD
+240 EIASSQD

-267 NEMIEKIQQSSAL
+267 NEMIEKIQQNSAL

-298 MLTVVGGALVHAEY
+298 MLTVVDGAVVHAEY

-327 RPVMDLVFDNTDLNS
+327 RPVMELVFDHTDLNS
-342 DVRSQVDATIQAC
+342 DVRSQVDAAIHAC
-355 IGEDAINFTFNQHL
+355 IGEDAINFQFNQHL

-375 KTMADGRVKTL
+375 KTMGDGRVKTL

-405 CVRDVTELRQLAAET
+405 CVRDVTELRELAAEA
-420 GEQKRRLEM
+420 GEQKSRLEM

-436 NEEKFHNFVDSAT
+436 SQEKFHHFVETAT
-449 GFVNENERIIRQHTQ
+449 GFVNENERIIRQHMQ
-464 ADSEALAE
+464 ADSAVLAE

-503 DALRRNDVSEEWNQ
+503 DALRRNDVGEEWNQ

-534 RTINDVSLGRKDG
+534 RTINEVSLGRKDQ
-547 GRRGSAEHYL
+547 GRHASVEHSL
-557 MVDQGHIQESLR
+557 MVDRGHIQESLR
-569 ILEAADPVDVRSLQT
+569 LLEAADPVDVRSLLT
-584 MRDSVHRSLRILGTE
+584 MRDSVHRTLRILGTE
-599 TIEDTLSGVLESLPS
+599 TIGEALSGVLESLPS
-614 LARELGKEPLIVRID
+614 LARELGKEPPIVHID
-629 DDGYRVNRQVSS
+629 DNGYRVNRQVSS

-662 AARAEQGKPAA
+662 AARVAQGKAA
-673 GTIVIEAGVA
+673 QGTIAIEVGVGK
-683 RGALQITMSDDG
+683 GALQITSSDDG
-695 RGLALGRIR
+695 RGLALARIR
-704 GIASARG
+704 DTAIERG
-711 WLDDDAQLS
+711 WIDADAQLS
-720 DELVADFIFHPGFST
+720 DELVADLIFHPGFST
-735 AERITEVSG
+735 AEKVTEVSG

-761 SIELRFTD
+761 GIELRFTD
-769 DRRGADYRLFE
+769 DRRGADYRRFQ
-780 IVVCLPE
+780 VVVFLPE
-787 RCAVHSA
+787 RCAVHSMGVPDEKVA
-794 GATDRKEE
+794 
-802 KPLQI
+802 KPLQV
-807 DALSA
+807 DVLSD

>member
-1 MLFRIRRG
+1 
-9 CARNAM
+9 M

-94 SDDLLVKARAVL
+94 SDDLLPKARAVL

-158 FHTTRGEADPLN
+158 FHTTRGEADALN

-192 EQAQA
+192 DQAQA
-197 QFHRLMVG
+197 QFHRLMV
-205 AALIALAALGIG
+205 AAAMIALAALGIG
-217 LLARAVLASVI
+217 LFARAALAAVI

-240 EIASNQD
+240 EIASSQD

-298 MLTVVGGALVHAEY
+298 MLTVVDGAVVHAEY

-327 RPVMDLVFDNTDLNS
+327 RPVMELVFDHTDLNA
-342 DVRSQVDATIQAC
+342 DVRSQVDATIHAC
-355 IGEDAINFTFNQHL
+355 IGEDAINFQFNQHL

-405 CVRDVTELRQLAAET
+405 CVRDVTELRQLAAEA
-420 GEQKRRLEM
+420 GEQKSRLEM

-436 NEEKFHNFVDSAT
+436 SEEKFHHFVDSAT

-494 IVHETERRY
+494 IAHETERRY

-517 EVLIADLERVK
+517 EVLIADLGRVK

-534 RTINDVSLGRKDG
+534 RTINDVSLGRKDA
-547 GRRGSAEHYL
+547 GRRGSAEQYL

-569 ILEAADPVDVRSLQT
+569 MLEAVDPVDVRSLLT
-584 MRDSVHRSLRILGTE
+584 MRDSVHRTLRILGTE
-599 TIEDTLSGVLESLPS
+599 TIEEALSGVLESLPS
-614 LARELGKEPLIVRID
+614 LARELGKELPIVRID
-629 DDGYRVNRQVSS
+629 DDGYRVNRHVSS

-662 AARAEQGKPAA
+662 AARVAQGKAAA
-673 GTIVIEAGVA
+673 GTIAIEAGVD
-683 RGALQITMSDDG
+683 RGALQITLSDDG

-704 GIASARG
+704 SIASARG
-711 WLDDDAQLS
+711 WLDADAKLS

-735 AERITEVSG
+735 AEKVTEVSG

-769 DRRGADYRLFE
+769 DRRGADYRLFQ

-787 RCAVHSA
+787 RCAVHSM
-794 GATDRKEE
+794 GVPEKKEE
-802 KPLQI
+802 KPLQV

>member
-1 MLFRIRRG
+1 MTIRHRITLLVVLMFVALSAIGGYAVYQTRG
-9 CARNAM
+9 SAAEVRKVTEGVVPSA
-15 FKRLTIQNGLT
+15 
-26 LTIAGYTL
+26 L
-34 ALIATML
+34 ASADL
-41 VAVLGLKQS
+41 VSQVK
-50 NDALKQTYATDTVAI
+50 D
-65 THLKTSSELM
+65 
-75 LQVQLALG
+75 VQLATMTLVYAPDANMVAQAEDELKKKKASLQQALALQAREAASHAQQG
-83 NYETLFSMGRA
+83 LVSQASESLENYFSAITDTAKMKADGKNELAQAYLFANVAQYRDELEGIVETLRVEKNREKDEA
-94 SDDLLVKARAVL
+94 
-106 KASDDNWAAYL
+106 
-117 AKPRNAEES
+117 
-126 RAADAVQAARAAL
+126 
-139 IKQALEPE
+139 I
-147 FQQLSQNDYYK
+147 
-158 FHTTRGEADPLN
+158 TTLN
-170 ARYAQAM
+170 ATLATTTTAI
-177 NALEALQVDHQQARF
+177 AVVTGLAIIL
-192 EQAQA
+192 
-197 QFHRLMVG
+197 LTSVG
-205 AALIALAALGIG
+205 S
-217 LLARAVLASVI
+217 LLYRQI
-228 GRPLTRMQSMMS
+228 TRPLSRMQGMMS
-240 EIASNQD
+240 EIASSQD

-298 MLTVVGGALVHAEY
+298 MLTVVDGALVHAEY

-318 IFETKDIAG
+318 IFETQDIAG
-327 RPVMDLVFDNTDLNS
+327 RPVMELVFDHTDLNA
-342 DVRSQVDATIQAC
+342 DVRSQVDAAIHAC

-405 CVRDVTELRQLAAET
+405 CVRDVTELRQLAAEA

-436 NEEKFHNFVDSAT
+436 NEEKFHHFVDSAT
-449 GFVNENERIIRQHTQ
+449 GFVNENERIIRQHAQ
-464 ADSEALAE
+464 PDSAALAE

-534 RTINDVSLGRKDG
+534 RTINDVSLGRKDA
-547 GRRGSAEHYL
+547 GRRSSAEHYL
-557 MVDQGHIQESLR
+557 MVDRGHIQESLR
-569 ILEAADPVDVRSLQT
+569 ILEAADPVDVRSLLT
-584 MRDSVHRSLRILGTE
+584 MRDSVRRTLRILGTE
-599 TIEDTLSGVLESLPS
+599 TIEEALSGVLESLPS
-614 LARELGKEPLIVRID
+614 LARELGKEPPMMRID
-629 DDGYRVNRQVSS
+629 DDGYRVNRQVSG

-650 MRNSVDHGIETA
+650 MRNSVDHGIETGV
-662 AARAEQGKPAA
+662 ARVAQGKAAA
-673 GTIVIEAGVA
+673 GTINIEAGLD
-683 RGALQITMSDDG
+683 RGALQIKLSDDG

-704 GIASARG
+704 SIASARR
-711 WLDDDAQLS
+711 WLDADAQLS

-735 AERITEVSG
+735 AERVTEVSG

-769 DRRGADYRLFE
+769 DRRGADYRLFQ
-780 IVVCLPE
+780 IVVSLPE
-787 RCAVHSA
+787 RCAAHSR
-794 GATDRKEE
+794 GVPEEKEE
-802 KPLQI
+802 KPLQV
-807 DALSA
+807 DALSD

>member
-1 MLFRIRRG
+1 MFRIKR
-9 CARNAM
+9 ARARDAM

-94 SDDLLVKARAVL
+94 SDDLLPKARAVL

-192 EQAQA
+192 DQAQA
-197 QFHRLMVG
+197 QFHRLMV
-205 AALIALAALGIG
+205 AAGMIALAALGIG
-217 LLARAVLASVI
+217 LFARAVLAAVI

-240 EIASNQD
+240 EIASSQD

-267 NEMIEKIQQSSAL
+267 NGMIEKIQQSSAL

-298 MLTVVGGALVHAEY
+298 MLTVVDGALVHAEY

-318 IFETKDIAG
+318 IFETQDIAG
-327 RPVMDLVFDNTDLNS
+327 RPVMELVFDHTDLNA
-342 DVRSQVDATIQAC
+342 DVRSQVDAAIHAC

-375 KTMADGRVKTL
+375 KTMTDGRVKTL

-405 CVRDVTELRQLAAET
+405 CVRDVTELRQLAAEA

-436 NEEKFHNFVDSAT
+436 NEEKFHHFVDSAT
-449 GFVNENERIIRQHTQ
+449 GFVNENERIIRQHAQ
-464 ADSEALAE
+464 ADSAALAE

-534 RTINDVSLGRKDG
+534 RTINDVSLGRKNG
-547 GRRGSAEHYL
+547 GRRGSAEYYL

-569 ILEAADPVDVRSLQT
+569 ILEAVDPVDVRSLLT
-584 MRDSVHRSLRILGTE
+584 MRDSVHRTLRIVGTE
-599 TIEDTLSGVLESLPS
+599 TIGEALSGMLESLPS
-614 LARELGKEPLIVRID
+614 LARELGKEPPIVRIH

-650 MRNSVDHGIETA
+650 MRNSVDHGIEAA
-662 AARAEQGKPAA
+662 AARVAQGKAAA
-673 GTIVIEAGVA
+673 GTIAIEAGVD
-683 RGALQITMSDDG
+683 RGALQITLSDDG

-704 GIASARG
+704 SIASARG
-711 WLDDDAQLS
+711 WLDADAQLS

-735 AERITEVSG
+735 AEKVTEVSG

-761 SIELRFTD
+761 TIELRFTD
-769 DRRGADYRLFE
+769 DRRGADYRLFQ

-787 RCAVHSA
+787 RCAVHSM
-794 GATDRKEE
+794 GVPEEKEE
-802 KPLQI
+802 KPLQV
-807 DALSA
+807 DALSD

>member
-1 MLFRIRRG
+1 
-9 CARNAM
+9 M

-170 ARYAQAM
+170 VRYAQAM

-192 EQAQA
+192 EAAQA
-197 QFHRLMVG
+197 QFHRLMV
-205 AALIALAALGIG
+205 AAAMIALAALGIG
-217 LLARAVLASVI
+217 LFARAALAAVI

-240 EIASNQD
+240 EIASSQD

-298 MLTVVGGALVHAEY
+298 MLTVVDGALVHAEY

-318 IFETKDIAG
+318 IFETQDIAG
-327 RPVMDLVFDNTDLNS
+327 RPVMELVFDHTDLNA
-342 DVRSQVDATIQAC
+342 DVRSQVDAAIHAC

-405 CVRDVTELRQLAAET
+405 CVRDVTELRQLAAEA

-436 NEEKFHNFVDSAT
+436 NEEKFHHFVDSAT

-534 RTINDVSLGRKDG
+534 RTINDVSLGRKDA

-557 MVDQGHIQESLR
+557 MVERGHIQESLR

-584 MRDSVHRSLRILGTE
+584 MRDSVHRTLRILGTE
-599 TIEDTLSGVLESLPS
+599 SIGEVLSGVLESLPS
-614 LARELGKEPLIVRID
+614 LARELGKEPPTVRIE

-662 AARAEQGKPAA
+662 AARLAQGKAAA
-673 GTIVIEAGVA
+673 GTIAIEAGVD
-683 RGALQITMSDDG
+683 RGSLQISLSDDG

-704 GIASARG
+704 SIASARG
-711 WLDDDAQLS
+711 WLDADAPLS

-735 AERITEVSG
+735 AEKVTEVSG

-769 DRRGADYRLFE
+769 DRRGADYRLFQ
-780 IVVCLPE
+780 IVVSLPE
-787 RCAVHSA
+787 RCAVHSMGEPDA
-794 GATDRKEE
+794 KEE
-802 KPLQI
+802 KPLQA